1 MIKNIQHSLFV
12 AVVATILIAI
22 ASINNTAQA
31 YAALPLE
38 LHISPIGEINDS
50 LRAITYH
57 LDSRIVDLAETDSA
71 LNFRMMLPVVSTS
84 LRPVMDRLEQHDPFA
99 PISIG
104 LDPSQ
109 LDVRVE
115 QQQRYIDLIVRSID
129 RRRQL
134 LDHLPTLTPVSGRFT
149 SGFGSRVHP
158 ISGRVKN
165 HEGVDLATRS
175 GTPIH
180 VSGAGVVVF
189 AGVRNGYG
197 NVIEVEHEYGYRTLY
212 AHCSRLVSKE
222 GDTVSRGQVIALVGS
237 TGASTGAHLHYEVS
251 VDDEKVDPSGFLL
264 DAPIAEQQVVTA
276 PAKAKKKSRSTS
288 KRRRK

>member
-1 MIKNIQHSLFV
+1 MITNIQHSLFV
-12 AVVATILIAI
+12 AIGATVLIAI
-22 ASINNTAQA
+22 ASINNTSQA
-31 YAALPLE
+31 YAALPVD
-38 LHISPIGEINDS
+38 LHISSIGEINDS
-50 LRAITYH
+50 LRLVTYH
-57 LDSRIVDLAETDSA
+57 LETRITDLSETDSA
-71 LNFRMMLPVVSTS
+71 LTIRMMLPVVSTS
-84 LRPVMDRLEQHDPFA
+84 LRPVMDRLEQNDPFA

-104 LDPSQ
+104 MNATDRSA
-109 LDVRVE
+109 RVD

-134 LDHLPTLTPVSGRFT
+134 LDHLPTLTPVDGRFT

-180 VSGAGVVVF
+180 VSGSGVVVF

-212 AHCSRLVSKE
+212 GHCSRLIAKE
-222 GDTVSRGQVIALVGS
+222 GDTVSRGEVIALVGS
-237 TGASTGAHLHYEVS
+237 TGASTGPHLHYEVS

-264 DAPIAEQQVVTA
+264 DTPIAEPQIATA
-276 PAKAKKKSRSTS
+276 PAKTKKSRATS
-288 KRRRK
+288 RRRRR